1 MPSANDRPSRKRVPR
16 RVLRASAAL
25 LACYALYLAA
35 GNAFIHSRYAHE
47 LVNRKPEKFRM
58 DWNGGHTWWPGR
70 VVLRE
75 VRMDGHVRRTLW
87 SVQATRASGRIALL
101 PLLRKE
107 IRVPW
112 VEADAVTGSVARSET
127 EIPRPEHR
135 HGGWTLRMDRIAS
148 DSIAG
153 GDVFGWKIVGKGE
166 AEVGFSKQF
175 RGGPAELFPS
185 TAHFLDTTASR
196 DGEDWLRDARVD
208 ATFALASHLSAEYPG
223 LAKLELFS
231 ATLDV
236 DGKTV
241 ALRSVLDEAGRYRF
255 EAVPGEGQVTGK
267 LAFAGGELAQGGTL
281 RVHTPLHSVDP
292 AGAES
297 TNALELSLDV
307 DEGMHLRAQVPERPD
322 HMSFDID
329 LQLPGRTLPLQD
341 WRQRL
346 MQATGTARGR
356 WHVPS
361 IGALVALFAQ
371 ADWLALEGSGT
382 VEADLRLAQ
391 GRLAEGSRLQA
402 RDVEAHADVLGNR
415 FSGRAQAD
423 AVIEAGGDGQ
433 ALSRINVAMQRFGVA
448 PGSAPSKPYVE
459 GNDLRVDLVSDARL
473 DRMRE
478 TSRARIRFTGARI
491 PDLAV
496 FNPYLPNDK
505 LRFGGGSGTL
515 TGDLRVDGEGDVGE
529 GTLRVDGRNAR
540 LAVAGI
546 DLRGDVAI
554 DGRLRRG
561 NLERGNFELG
571 GTRVSV
577 RNVAF
582 AERGGTS
589 RSGWWA
595 TLDLDGGHVA
605 WKRPSSAGGHLRAKM
620 KDVGFLLAMFAD
632 RADFPGWIG
641 KVVDAGQA
649 NVDGQWQWR
658 GNTLVL
664 DRVRA
669 ANDRFKL
676 DARMRLN
683 GDGRKGDLFASWGK
697 LGLGIELQGDKHKL
711 HLHKAREWYDSQPN
725 LLK

>member
-1 MPSANDRPSRKRVPR
+1 MRW
-16 RVLRASAAL
+16 LRWVAIGLLLLYAA
-25 LACYALYLAA
+25 YLAA
-35 GNAFIHSRYAHE
+35 GNAFLHSRHAHD

-58 DWNGGHTWWPGR
+58 DWTGGQTWWPGR
-70 VVLRE
+70 VVLQG
-75 VRMDGHVRRTLW
+75 VRMDGHVRRTRW

-101 PLLRKE
+101 PLLRRQ

-112 VEADAVTGSVARSET
+112 VEADGVSGSVARADT
-127 EIPRPEHR
+127 ELPRPEPR
-135 HGGWTLRMDRIAS
+135 AGGWTLRMDRIAS

-153 GDVFGWKIVGKGE
+153 GDVFGWKIAGQGR

-175 RGGPAELFPS
+175 RGGPVELLPS
-185 TAHFLDTTASR
+185 SARFLDATASR
-196 DGEDWLRDARVD
+196 DGEDWLREARID
-208 ATFALASHLSAEYPG
+208 ATFALASHLSSDSPG
-223 LAKLELFS
+223 LAKLDLLS
-231 ATLDV
+231 ATLDL

-241 ALRSVLDEAGRYRF
+241 ALRSVLGADGRYGF
-255 EAVPGEGQVTGK
+255 DAMPGEGQVTAR
-267 LAFAGGELAQGGTL
+267 LALAGGELAQGGQL
-281 RVHTPLHSVDP
+281 RLHTPLHSVDP
-292 AGAES
+292 AGVDQAS
-297 TNALELSLDV
+297 VLDLSLDV
-307 DEGMHLRAQVPERPD
+307 DEGLHLRAQVPDRPG
-322 HMSFDID
+322 HDIALD
-329 LQLPGRTLPLQD
+329 ADVRLPGRALPLRD

-346 MQATGTARGR
+346 VQATGTARGR

-361 IGALVALFAQ
+361 IGGLVALFAQ

-382 VEADLRLAQ
+382 VEADLELAH
-391 GRLAEGSRLQA
+391 GRLVEGSRLRA
-402 RDVEAHADVLGNR
+402 RDVDAHANVLGNR

-423 AVIEAGGDGQ
+423 AVIEAGDGG
-433 ALSRINVAMQRFGVA
+433 ALLSRVDLAMQRFRVA
-448 PGSAPSKPYVE
+448 PDSAPSKPYVE

-478 TSRARIRFTGARI
+478 TSRARIRFDNARV

-515 TGDLRVDGEGDVGE
+515 TGDLRVDGAGDVGE
-529 GTLRVDGRNAR
+529 GTLRVDGRGAR
-540 LAVAGI
+540 LAVAGV
-546 DLRGDVAI
+546 DLRGDIAL

-571 GTRVSV
+571 GTRVAL

-582 AERGGTS
+582 TERDGAS

-605 WKRPSSAGGHLRAKM
+605 WKRPSSAGGRLRAQM

-632 RADFPGWIG
+632 RADLPDWIG

-649 NVDGQWQWR
+649 NVDGRWQWR

-664 DRVRA
+664 DGMHA

-676 DARMRLN
+676 DARLRLQ
-683 GDGRKGDLFASWGK
+683 GSDRSGDLFAAWGR
-697 LGLGIELQGDKHKL
+697 LGVGVELRGNRHKL
-711 HLHKAREWYDSQPN
+711 HLLKAREWYDGQPP
-725 LLK
+725 LLR

>member
-1 MPSANDRPSRKRVPR
+1 MVPRRRRRVPR
-16 RVLRASAAL
+16 WFLRIATALVAAWM
-25 LACYALYLAA
+25 LYLIA
-35 GNAFIHSRYAHE
+35 GNAFLHSRHAHD

-58 DWNGGHTWWPGR
+58 DWGGGHTWWPGR
-70 VVLRE
+70 VVLHD

-87 SVQATRASGRIALL
+87 SVQAERASGRIALL
-101 PLLRKE
+101 PLLRKQ

-112 VEADAVTGSVARSET
+112 VEADGVSGSVARADT
-127 EIPRPEHR
+127 ELPRPQSSP
-135 HGGWTLRMDRIAS
+135 GGWTLRMDRIAS
-148 DSIAG
+148 DSITG
-153 GDVFGWKIVGKGE
+153 GDVFGWTITGTGA

-175 RGGPAELFPS
+175 RGGPAELFLS
-185 TAHFLDTTASR
+185 TARFVDTTASL
-196 DGEDWLRDARVD
+196 DGVAWLRDSRVD
-208 ATFALASHLSAEYPG
+208 ATFALASHLSADYPG
-223 LAKLELFS
+223 LAKLKLVT
-231 ATLDV
+231 AGLDV

-241 ALRSVLDEAGRYRF
+241 ALRSALDGDGHYRF
-255 EAVPGEGQVTGK
+255 EAMPGEGRIAGE
-267 LAFAGGELAQGGTL
+267 LALAGGELAQGGRL
-281 RVHTPLHSVDP
+281 RMHTPLHAVDP
-292 AGAES
+292 TGIES
-297 TNALELSLDV
+297 VNALDLSLDV
-307 DEGMHLRAQVPERPD
+307 SDELRLQAQVPERPTD
-322 HMSFDID
+322 LSFDLD
-329 LQLPGRTLPLQD
+329 VRLPGRTLPLQD

-346 MQATGTARGR
+346 LQATGTARGR

-361 IGALVALFAQ
+361 IAALVRLFAQ

-391 GRLAEGSRLQA
+391 GRLVEGSRLQA

-415 FSGRAQAD
+415 VSGRAQAS
-423 AVIEAGGDGQ
+423 AVIEAGEDGH
-433 ALSRINVAMQRFGVA
+433 AVSRVHVAMQRFGVA
-448 PGSAPSKPYVE
+448 PGGAPSKPYVE

-478 TSRARIRFTGARI
+478 TSRARIRFTGAHI
-491 PDLAV
+491 PDLAR

-505 LRFGGGSGTL
+505 LRFGGGRGTL
-515 TGDLRVDGEGDVGE
+515 AGDLRVDGAGDVGE

-561 NLERGNFELG
+561 SLERGNFELG
-571 GTRVSV
+571 GSRVTV

-582 AERGGTS
+582 AERGGAA

-595 TLDLDGGHVA
+595 TLDLDGGHLT
-605 WKRPSSAGGHLRAKM
+605 WNRPSSAGGRLRATM
-620 KDVGFLLAMFAD
+620 KNVDFLLAMFANRTD
-632 RADFPGWIG
+632 LPAWIG

-649 NVDGQWQWR
+649 SVDGRWQWH

-664 DRVRA
+664 DRMHA
-669 ANDRFKL
+669 ANDRFRI

-683 GDGRKGDLFASWGK
+683 GNDRVGSLFAAWGK
-697 LGLGIELQGDKHKL
+697 LGVGVELQGDRHQL
-711 HLHKAREWYDSQPN
+711 HLRGAREWYDGQPH